1 MDENA
6 RILCGGME
14 YFELKLYKKTLAL
27 SFPLLGC
34 GTTMRLN
41 LEVSEPSV

>member
-14 YFELKLYKKTLAL
+14 YFELKLHKKISCAVIS
-27 SFPLLGC
+27 SFGMWYDHAVKSRSL
-34 GTTMRLN
+34 
-41 LEVSEPSV
+41 